1 MSVFIKPTI
10 NQINGR
16 VQSNPTINF
25 YKYLCTDKSRWSDD
39 WRHRYFNY
47 KNINGRVVRLTPKGN
62 DLYIAAEKEFSSI
75 VGNYSNKTG
84 YEINRRSSEKFEINF
99 SHKVIYFKLHL
110 SQSIY
115 GVWMQV
121 DTNFNPIYKG
131 GCRSEYKVRSNGK
144 FDELDLQAYF
154 EKHILSKYLYADGI
168 FRNIQIVE
176 NCSKKEALAYYRKYI
191 SIKSNFIK
199 QQTEPIDTFA
209 AVVKRIK
216 GKLNILVC
224 GDISEARLFV
234 ILKTYKRQPKL
245 TRMYKQP
252 SFFELAD
259 LYCQE
264 FDTDGNEE
272 GFINSYFEENY
283 SENAIFI

>member
-1 MSVFIKPTI
+1 MKPTI

-16 VQSNPTINF
+16 VRINPTINF

-47 KNINGRVVRLTPKGN
+47 KNSNGRVVRLSPKGN
-62 DLYIAAEKEFSSI
+62 DLYIAAEKEFSRI
-75 VGNYSNKTG
+75 VGNYSSNRS
-84 YEINRRSSEKFEINF
+84 YDINIRHSERFEINF
-99 SHKVIYFKLHL
+99 CHKTICFKLHL
-110 SQSIY
+110 SQSMY
-115 GVWMQV
+115 GVLLQV
-121 DTNFNPIYKG
+121 ETNFKPIYNG
-131 GCRSEYKVRSNGK
+131 GCLAQYNVRSNEK
-144 FDELDLQAYF
+144 FNNLDIQAYF
-154 EKHILSKYLYADGI
+154 EKHILPKYMYPEGI

-191 SIKSNFIK
+191 SNKSTIIKDS
-199 QQTEPIDTFA
+199 TEPIDTFA

-216 GKLNILVC
+216 RKLNILVC
-224 GDISEARLFV
+224 VDISEARLYV

-283 SENAIFI
+283 SENAIFV